1 MKKVEFVIKRG
12 SLAGKPG
19 TTAYAIVR
27 SLTYPVPGAAQ
38 MDVLSPSRELFF
50 WYRRMANA
58 GNWNKRAFY
67 EEYVPRFLK
76 EIKSSPAARAALED
90 LARRSR
96 DGETI
101 ALACF
106 CADES
111 MCHRSIVVGI
121 LAGAGADVRT
131 DGNRDYSFYHDMY
144 QDIA

>member
-76 EIKSSPAARAALED
+76 EIKSSPAARAWRAS
-90 LARRSR
+90 AP
-96 DGETI
+96 TNP
-101 ALACF
+101 
-106 CADES
+106 CAT
-111 MCHRSIVVGI
+111 
-121 LAGAGADVRT
+121 GASSWASSPVPGRT
-131 DGNRDYSFYHDMY
+131 
-144 QDIA
+144 